1 MRLTPMKK
9 SALET
14 LDFDIDFSNWLVTG
28 DRITDASVVIDSV
41 IGCPTAS
48 NVEINN
54 PTVKVWIA
62 GGETFKNYDIK
73 TIVTTQSG
81 RIVEAVFNLRVVG
94 F

>member
-1 MRLTPMKK
+1 MKK

-28 DRITDASVVIDSV
+28 DRITDASVVIEPVS
-41 IGCPTAS
+41 GCPTANS
-48 NVEINN
+48 VEINN
-54 PTVKVWIA
+54 TTVKVWIA

>member
-28 DRITDASVVIDSV
+28 DAIIDAQAVIDSV
-41 IGCPTAS
+41 NTGLSVDEVQIFTP
-48 NVEINN
+48 I
-54 PTVKVWIA
+54 VKVWLS
-62 GGETFKNYDIK
+62 GGEVFKNYDVK
-73 TIVTTQSG
+73 VIVTTQSG
-81 RIVEAVFNLRVVG
+81 RIVEVVFNLRIVK

>member
-1 MRLTPMKK
+1 MKK

-14 LDFDIDFSNWLVTG
+14 LDFDIDFSNWFTDG
-28 DRITDASVVIDSV
+28 DRITDAFVVIEPV
-41 IGCPTAS
+41 TGCPTENS
-48 NVEINN
+48 VEINN
-54 PTVKVWIA
+54 PTVKVWVA

>member
-1 MRLTPMKK
+1 MKK

-14 LDFDIDFSNWLVTG
+14 LDFDIDFSNWLTDG
-28 DRITDASVVIDSV
+28 DRITDAFVVIEPV
-41 IGCPTAS
+41 TRCPTAS
-48 NVEINN
+48 SVEINN